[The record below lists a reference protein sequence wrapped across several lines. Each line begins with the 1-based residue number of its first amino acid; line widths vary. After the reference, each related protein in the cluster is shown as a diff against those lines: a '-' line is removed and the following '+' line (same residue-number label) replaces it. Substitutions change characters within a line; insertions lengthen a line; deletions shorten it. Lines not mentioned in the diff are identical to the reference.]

1 MQAMQRWSGPDDPG
15 PEWRDLALAGGG
27 AAALIVLLAASVAM
41 IWLVGRS
48 SAGAPLPLAG
58 SAQTPTPRALAFRHL
73 TQTPPVASDAGSNN
87 DIVIEGAT
95 AGGSTSAAPA
105 SGGGPAAAILRAPG
119 SVAFSSLASGS
130 WSATDDTLVN
140 KGSDAVAERWLDL
153 AKVPNSTY
161 AIEAEI
167 RVTGVLKTVC
177 DQSFGLVGGSS
188 DLGKV
193 FGAGLIFPCDSGQ
206 PQARLTD
213 VTVWQDG
220 YNADAAL
227 NEAAY
232 DPGDAW
238 HTYRFEVRGDR
249 LRLLVDGVAVADGSP
264 QVAPGWDTSTQEAG
278 IWSQGV
284 GLEVRRLA
292 VIPLPVT

>member
-1 MQAMQRWSGPDDPG
+1 
-15 PEWRDLALAGGG
+15 LAGGG
-27 AAALIVLLAASVAM
+27 AAALIVLLVASVAV

-48 SAGAPLPLAG
+48 SASGPLPLAE
-58 SAQTPTPRALAFRHL
+58 SPQTPTPRALAFRHL
-73 TQTPPVASDAGSNN
+73 TQTPQVASDAGSTD
-87 DIVIEGAT
+87 DIVIEGAP
-95 AGGSTSAAPA
+95 ASSSSGAAPA
-105 SGGGPAAAILRAPG
+105 SGGGPAAAILKVPG
-119 SVAFSSLASGS
+119 GVTFASLASGS

-140 KGSDAVAERWLDL
+140 TGSDAVAERWLDL
-153 AKVPNSTY
+153 AKVPDSTY
-161 AIEAEI
+161 AIEAEM

-177 DQSFGLVGGSS
+177 DQSFGLVGGSP
-188 DLGKV
+188 DLSKV

-227 NEAAY
+227 GEAAY

-238 HTYRFEVRGDR
+238 HTYRFEIHGDR
-249 LRLLVDGVAVADGSP
+249 LRLLVDGVAVANGSP
-264 QVAPGWDTSTQEAG
+264 QVAPGWDNATQEAG

-284 GLEVRRLA
+284 ALEVRRLA
-292 VIPLPVT
+292 VIPLPAE